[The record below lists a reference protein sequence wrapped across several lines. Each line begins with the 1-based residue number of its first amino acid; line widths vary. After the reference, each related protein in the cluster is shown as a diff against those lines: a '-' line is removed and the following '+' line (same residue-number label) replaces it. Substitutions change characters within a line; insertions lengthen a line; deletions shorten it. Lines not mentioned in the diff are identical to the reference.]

1 MAKSKFPPRGIR
13 NNNPLNIR
21 RSKNKWL
28 GEVDYLEME
37 VKDKTGENGA
47 ARFYDKSFC
56 QFKTRVY
63 GYRAA
68 FRLIKTYMD
77 KYGCNTIRKIVT
89 RWAPPSENNTNN
101 YINFVSDYALRNAD
115 CVIDPKDGGVLVS
128 IVCAM
133 ATQENGW
140 EYNPKGHFAHWQDV
154 SKAYI
159 MVFGEECV

>member
-1 MAKSKFPPRGIR
+1 MGKSKFAPRGIR

-28 GEVDYLEME
+28 GEVDYLVAE
-37 VKDKTGENGA
+37 VKDGAGENFP
-47 ARFYDKSFC
+47 ARFYDSSFC

-77 KYGCNTIRKIVT
+77 KYGCNTVRKIVS
-89 RWAPPSENNTNN
+89 RWAPPSENNTERYVDFVAN
-101 YINFVSDYALRNAD
+101 YVQCGADDALELKYKE
-115 CVIDPKDGGVLVS
+115 VIEA

-140 EYNPKGHFAHWQDV
+140 EYCPDSDAAHLQDV
-154 SKAYI
+154 ETAFK
-159 MVFGEECV
+159 MVFGEQ

>member
-1 MAKSKFPPRGIR
+1 MGKSKFAPRGIR

-28 GEVDYLEME
+28 GEVGYLVVE

-47 ARFYDKSFC
+47 ARFYDNSFC
-56 QFKTRVY
+56 QFETRVY

-77 KYGCNTIRKIVT
+77 KYGCNTIRKIVS
-89 RWAPPSENNTNN
+89 RWAPPSENNTER
-101 YINFVSDYALRNAD
+101 YVNFVAGYVMCGAD
-115 CVIDPKDGGVLVS
+115 EEFGLKGKDIIMS

-140 EYNPKGHFAHWQDV
+140 EYCPDNDAAHLQDV
-154 SKAYI
+154 ETAYT
-159 MVFGEECV
+159 MVFGEQ